1 MPESY
6 NFNNNFVQ
14 SDLNIDEYLQ
24 KVITRNTETLSRDEE
39 LDLIKRIKN
48 HNDKK
53 AYTEFVDH
61 NIRLVISCAHK
72 FRSPNQRKRLTME
85 DLIQEGMFGLFKAID
100 GFDYHTG
107 NRFSTYAAN
116 WIVQTMQHAIDDKG
130 RTLRVRPSRLAII
143 KEYTHIKSQLKEK
156 FNREP
161 TFDEIAKHMP
171 YTRAT
176 IRDCLELGYEPLSFS
191 SKKSFNGKPS
201 NRTLLDTI
209 ETEMSDDSN
218 TADQELIAH
227 EICQLVAK
235 ICTPQ
240 ETLILTYMFGLDN
253 KPKLTI
259 DEIANKFNLSSEMV
273 TVSEH
278 HALQKLRSSHNFAQF
293 KDLLS

>member
-24 KVITRNTETLSRDEE
+24 KVITRDTETLSREEE
-39 LDLIKRIKN
+39 LTLIKRIKDN
-48 HNDKK
+48 NDKK
-53 AYTEFVDH
+53 AYAEFVDH

-116 WIVQTMQHAIDDKG
+116 WIVQSMQHAIDDKG

-161 TFDEIAKHMP
+161 TFDEIAKQMP
-171 YTRAT
+171 YTHST
-176 IRDCLELGYEPLSFS
+176 IQDCLELGYEPLSFS

-201 NRTLLDTI
+201 NRTLIDTL
-209 ETEMSDDSN
+209 ETEMSDDG
-218 TADQELIAH
+218 TQADDRLIAH
-227 EICQLVAK
+227 EICELVSQ
-235 ICTPQ
+235 ICTKQ
-240 ETLILTYMFGLDN
+240 QTLILTYLFGLDN
-253 KPKLTI
+253 KPKLTVE
-259 DEIANKFNLSSEMV
+259 EIAKKLNTTNDLIMV
-273 TVSEH
+273 QEH
-278 HALQKLRSSHNFAQF
+278 HALQKLRSSHLFEQF
-293 KDLLS
+293 KDLLV